1 MCAEQSRDCAV
12 LRWTGVV
19 ACALAFGCASQQTLT
34 PSTPPLAEAPRAYIF
49 GWSFLA
55 EELRPRG
62 GTTTGEAGEI
72 ETEPTDA
79 WLRLQS
85 DALAPA
91 ERDRA
96 AILAM
101 AGTYRVSFDFLET
114 VVFSA
119 EPAPSR
125 PYRSWATEQV
135 YVLEDADDFVS
146 LQHILV
152 MVYLDSTGAAGEPFV
167 MKHWR
172 QDWQYEPI
180 RVMDFRGGRTWR
192 HRDVD
197 EAGGVW
203 SQTVYHV
210 DDSPRYA
217 TIGRWQ
223 HDEDFSIWT
232 GNRTWRPLPRREHS
246 VRDDYD
252 VLESVNRVT
261 VLPTG

>member
-34 PSTPPLAEAPRAYIF
+34 PSTPPPAEAPRAYIF

-62 GTTTGEAGEI
+62 GTTTGEGGEI

-114 VVFSA
+114 VVSA
-119 EPAPSR
+119 RSPRRRGPTGRGPPSR
-125 PYRSWATEQV
+125 CTSWR
-135 YVLEDADDFVS
+135 
-146 LQHILV
+146 
-152 MVYLDSTGAAGEPFV
+152 M
-167 MKHWR
+167 
-172 QDWQYEPI
+172 
-180 RVMDFRGGRTWR
+180 RTI
-192 HRDVD
+192 
-197 EAGGVW
+197 
-203 SQTVYHV
+203 S
-210 DDSPRYA
+210 
-217 TIGRWQ
+217 
-223 HDEDFSIWT
+223 
-232 GNRTWRPLPRREHS
+232 
-246 VRDDYD
+246 
-252 VLESVNRVT
+252 
-261 VLPTG
+261 